1 MTDSTQKKKPVGRN
15 VHQHLH
21 ATRVQIGAPFCK
33 IVGWYII
40 MPNISTPYHTTIPFL
55 ANYSADRLTYV
66 HQKAHTVC
74 SWQTYS
80 LLKKKKHKSNP
91 LVHQTS
97 SGWIHYIPFKPW
109 KLRKHISTTSMR
121 QRMNYKW
128 NEAFYSQSWP
138 PVTYF
143 LQQDCPSHNLPNSI
157 NNFDQELNTW
167 ADGDISH

>member
-1 MTDSTQKKKPVGRN
+1 MTDSTQKKPVGRN

-33 IVGWYII
+33 IVGRYII

-80 LLKKKKHKSNP
+80 LPKKSIKVIPLSIKLQVDEYIIFHLSHGSWESTSQQQAWDREWTTSGMRHFTLKTDPQWHTFSSKTALP
-91 LVHQTS
+91 ITFQTA
-97 SGWIHYIPFKPW
+97 
-109 KLRKHISTTSMR
+109 STTLTKS
-121 QRMNYKW
+121 
-128 NEAFYSQSWP
+128 
-138 PVTYF
+138 
-143 LQQDCPSHNLPNSI
+143 
-157 NNFDQELNTW
+157 
-167 ADGDISH
+167 